1 MSGCCKDLKVM
12 GGRGGV
18 YFKKGRG
25 EGTEKGMNGGDEF
38 TSFVCRPGNMV

>member
-1 MSGCCKDLKVM
+1 MAVVKNLRLL
-12 GGRGGV
+12 GGGGG

-38 TSFVCRPGNMV
+38 TSFVCRPGNLV

>member
-1 MSGCCKDLKVM
+1 ME
-12 GGRGGV
+12 GGG

-38 TSFVCRPGNMV
+38 TSFVYRPGNLV

>member
-1 MSGCCKDLKVM
+1 MAVVKNLRLCGGGSG
-12 GGRGGV
+12 GG

-38 TSFVCRPGNMV
+38 TSFVYRPGNLV